1 MRKTHLLRPR
11 ILGYRKDG
19 RPIHRIAGASPDD
32 PANDPKPADDPPKD
46 EPKPDPKPEPEK
58 TFTQADVD
66 RIVTGRLSKF
76 SDYDDLKKKA
86 QAHDKALEAA
96 KSEQEKA
103 VDAARKEG
111 ESTATQRANTRLVGA
126 EVRAQAAGA
135 RFHDPTDAIAQLQS
149 AGKLEGIKVA
159 DDGSVDADTVKGL
172 LKELADA
179 KPYLVASDDGK
190 PPPSFGGGPRKTEPA
205 RAGSLGEAIR
215 NKIAA
220 ADR

>member
-1 MRKTHLLRPR
+1 MSEPTPEP
-11 ILGYRKDG
+11 GNQ
-19 RPIHRIAGASPDD
+19 P
-32 PANDPKPADDPPKD
+32 
-46 EPKPDPKPEPEK
+46 EPKAEPRQDPKPEPKPEPGK
-58 TFTQADVD
+58 EFAAITSQEEFDK
-66 RIVTGRLSKF
+66 RLSERLARERSKF

-126 EVRAQAAGA
+126 EVRVQAAGA
-135 RFHDPTDAIAQLQS
+135 RFHDPTDAIAQLQT
-149 AGKLEGIKVA
+149 AGKLDGIKVA
-159 DDGSVDADTVKGL
+159 DDGSVDADTIKGL
-172 LKELADA
+172 LKDLAEA

-220 ADR
+220 GDR